1 MQVKRNTVCY
11 LSQMGHNNFIY
22 PHKNSKAIV
31 RDDCDVERLSLITGG
46 EPLMPVKIKW
56 SNLMINKTASAAF
69 KASDHAVVWIVA
81 P

>member
-22 PHKNSKAIV
+22 PKRSSRAII

-46 EPLMPVKIKW
+46 EQLTPIRIKR
-56 SNLMINKTASAAF
+56 SHLMINKASERDLRDE
-69 KASDHAVVWIVA
+69 DHTIVWLDK
-81 P
+81 